1 MSVLKQ
7 MMSKTIE
14 MQAQKAAQNQVP
26 LYGQNASQEYPSFTS
41 KKEPESREE
50 VKPAEKGSASE
61 LLNFITKV
69 VDQNRASAGTAS
81 QTKREGDLSNLINL
95 GESLR
100 PAKPWLSV
108 NQLEYYSIYPKQIK
122 KWVTFTRTPK
132 GFYDTNGRWVSQGDN
147 FSELSFNRVEDQQ
160 GRRRLEAIY
169 EEEQQKLPEHLRGR
183 FRYGIQYDEIKD
195 LGPKVKRLFSFTT
208 ATQKEIRKEEK
219 RQAIIKWRRHE
230 NDTASD
236 AIQVDILTQKV
247 RALMKHLH
255 KNKQDKR
262 NQRSLQ
268 LLVKRRRGMMK
279 YLKKRDVHT
288 YFSVLREAKLKDLY
302 QVFNFNVK

>member
-14 MQAQKAAQNQVP
+14 MQAQKAAKNQVP
-26 LYGQNASQEYPSFTS
+26 LYGAGQNAGQEYSF
-41 KKEPESREE
+41 KKPDIEQPKDEA
-50 VKPAEKGSASE
+50 KPAEKGSASE
-61 LLNFITKV
+61 LLHFITKV
-69 VDQNRASAGTAS
+69 VDQNRTAS
-81 QTKREGDLSNLINL
+81 GPAPTKREGDLSNLINL
-95 GESLR
+95 SESLR
-100 PAKPWLSV
+100 PAKPWRSV

-147 FSELSFNRVEDQQ
+147 FSELSFNRVEDIQS
-160 GRRRLEAIY
+160 RRRLEAIY
-169 EEEQQKLPEHLRGR
+169 EEEQQKLPEHLRSR

-195 LGPKVKRLFSFTT
+195 LGPKVKRLFSFTS

-219 RQAIIKWRRHE
+219 RQAIVKWRRHE

-288 YFSVLREAKLKDLY
+288 YFSVLRENKLKDLY